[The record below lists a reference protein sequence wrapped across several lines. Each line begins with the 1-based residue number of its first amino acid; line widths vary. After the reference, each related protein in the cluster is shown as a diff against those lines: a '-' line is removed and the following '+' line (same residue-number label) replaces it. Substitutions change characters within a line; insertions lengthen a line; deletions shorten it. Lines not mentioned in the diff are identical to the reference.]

1 MEFDRSP
8 FVLGLASVF
17 AGLTAVLGIF
27 GIVGAQPIA
36 VAVAV
41 PFGLTSYVM
50 YYHGSGKLA
59 RAAVRRGERASH
71 ERRRRAAGAGPQT
84 RTGPRT
90 RADRQARAGAGG
102 GARSQRAAGS
112 RRRAPP
118 ETSRGPTA
126 AEARSTLGVG
136 ADAGESEIRSAYR
149 NRVKEVHPD
158 RGGDEEAFKRVT
170 AAYDRL
176 TE

>member
-27 GIVGAQPIA
+27 GVVGAQPIA

-59 RAAVRRGERASH
+59 RAAVRRGERA
-71 ERRRRAAGAGPQT
+71 ERARRRRAAGAGP
-84 RTGPRT
+84 RDRAGPRT
-90 RADRQARAGAGG
+90 RADRRARAGAGRRRG
-102 GARSQRAAGS
+102 TGS
-112 RRRAPP
+112 RRRAPA
-118 ETSRGPTA
+118 SGPTA

-136 ADAGESEIRSAYR
+136 TDAGESEIRSAYR
-149 NRVKEVHPD
+149 DRVKEVHPD
-158 RGGDEEAFKRVT
+158 RGGDEEAFKDVT